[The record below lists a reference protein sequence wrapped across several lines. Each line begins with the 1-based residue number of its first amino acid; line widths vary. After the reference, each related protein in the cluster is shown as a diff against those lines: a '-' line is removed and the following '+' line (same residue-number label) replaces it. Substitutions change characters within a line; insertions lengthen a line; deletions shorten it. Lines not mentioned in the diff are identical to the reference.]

1 MPDERRDGTQVP
13 DDGRRRE
20 RHERYAAERQA
31 RIDAEWEREKIAARN
46 AWVANGGTDASFERE
61 WPAMK
66 ADMLRRR
73 DAEEKERRQR
83 EFRRILR
90 GTF

>member
-1 MPDERRDGTQVP
+1 MTANRRDGERLP
-13 DDGRRRE
+13 DDEARRE

-31 RIDAEWEREKIAARN
+31 RIDAEWEREKTAARN

-61 WPAMK
+61 WPEMK
-66 ADMLRRR
+66 ADLMRRQ

>member
-1 MPDERRDGTQVP
+1 MTANRRDGERLP
-13 DDGRRRE
+13 DDEERRE
-20 RHERYAAERQA
+20 RYERYAAERQA
-31 RIDAEWEREKIAARN
+31 RIDAEWEREKLAARD

-61 WPAMK
+61 WPEMK
-66 ADMLRRR
+66 ADMMRRR
-73 DAEEKERRQR
+73 EIEEKERRQR

>member
-1 MPDERRDGTQVP
+1 MTANRRDGERLP
-13 DDGRRRE
+13 DDEARRE
-20 RHERYAAERQA
+20 RYERYSAERQA
-31 RIDAEWEREKIAARN
+31 RIDAEWEREKLAARN
-46 AWVANGGTDASFERE
+46 AWIANGGTDALFERE
-61 WPAMK
+61 WPEMK
-66 ADMLRRR
+66 ADMIRRQ